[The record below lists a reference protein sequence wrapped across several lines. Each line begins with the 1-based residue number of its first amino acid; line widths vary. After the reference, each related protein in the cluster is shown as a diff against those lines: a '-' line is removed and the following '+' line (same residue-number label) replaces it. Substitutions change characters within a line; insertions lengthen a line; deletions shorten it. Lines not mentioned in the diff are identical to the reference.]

1 MGRSGELVTNLSGE
15 ATYQSF
21 KPSPLPPNPEL
32 NINSDIVKKLVEAN
46 RDLVRLDTA
55 AKLIPNVELFISMY
69 VRKEALISSQIE
81 GTQCTLD
88 DVLDPDVD
96 GNTNL
101 DVGDVINYVRACT
114 YAIGRLEKLPL
125 CNRLLREIHQELLAG
140 IRGQE
145 KNPGEFRRSQNWIGA
160 ANCSLKEARY
170 IPPNIEDM
178 NTALTDLERYMNEGD
193 DYDPLIRIALL
204 HYQFE
209 TIHPFL
215 DGNGRVGRLIA
226 LKECLRHNVTPFI
239 IEDYKKHYYYRGL
252 AEWRNEKGWLID
264 TCLDGQ
270 DTFVRILDMLDIHI
284 SVSLNFLHRH
294 VKDTFSPAAESANES
309 ANESARL
316 SEALKIQYLDPGSTP
331 TISTT
336 FDPASHFGG
345 VLSLWVHTNKLQGIY
360 CALIMLL
367 SNRKKKR
374 VKQIGRLTKTYKWN
388 NCRLHSEINK
398 RMDMKMHFSPHLHA
412 LT

>member
-15 ATYQSF
+15 AEYQSF

-88 DVLDPDVD
+88 DVLDPGVD

-114 YAIGRLEKLPL
+114 HAIGRLDKLPL

-140 IRGQE
+140 VRGQE

-160 ANCSLKEARY
+160 ANCTLKEARY
-170 IPPNIEDM
+170 IPPNVEDM
-178 NTALTDLERYMNEGD
+178 NVALTDLERYMNEGD
-193 DYDPLIRIALL
+193 DYDPLIRIALI

-215 DGNGRVGRLIA
+215 DGNGRVGRLMILLYLMEHGYISKPIIYISYFLKKNQIEYYDRISEVRRSVNYEQWVGFFLEAVSAAAKDSLATVEKLSA
-226 LKECLRHNVTPFI
+226 LHEGNIHKLPATARKNDNVRRVFDYIEQYPIIDIKRTATNLGVSYNTVSAAVGKLIQAGILTETTNASRNRVFSYEEYLNILR
-239 IEDYKKHYYYRGL
+239 
-252 AEWRNEKGWLID
+252 
-264 TCLDGQ
+264 
-270 DTFVRILDMLDIHI
+270 
-284 SVSLNFLHRH
+284 
-294 VKDTFSPAAESANES
+294 KDT
-309 ANESARL
+309 
-316 SEALKIQYLDPGSTP
+316 K
-331 TISTT
+331 
-336 FDPASHFGG
+336 
-345 VLSLWVHTNKLQGIY
+345 
-360 CALIMLL
+360 
-367 SNRKKKR
+367 
-374 VKQIGRLTKTYKWN
+374 
-388 NCRLHSEINK
+388 
-398 RMDMKMHFSPHLHA
+398 
-412 LT
+412 

>member
-88 DVLDPDVD
+88 DVLDPEVD

-114 YAIGRLEKLPL
+114 YAIGRLDKLPL

-140 IRGQE
+140 VRGQE

-160 ANCSLKEARY
+160 ANCTLKEARY
-170 IPPNIEDM
+170 IPPNVEDM
-178 NTALTDLERYMNEGD
+178 NVALTDLERYMNEGD
-193 DYDPLIRIALL
+193 DYDPLIRIALI

-215 DGNGRVGRLIA
+215 DGNGRVGRLMILLYLMEQGYISKPIIYISYFLKKNQIEYYDRISEVRRSGNYEQWVGFFLEA
-226 LKECLRHNVTPFI
+226 VSAAAKDSLATVEKLSALHEGNIERLPVTARKNDNVRRVFDYIEQYPIIDIKRTAYDLEVSYNTVSAAVGKLVQAGILKETTNASRNRVFSYEEYLNILR
-239 IEDYKKHYYYRGL
+239 
-252 AEWRNEKGWLID
+252 
-264 TCLDGQ
+264 
-270 DTFVRILDMLDIHI
+270 
-284 SVSLNFLHRH
+284 
-294 VKDTFSPAAESANES
+294 KDT
-309 ANESARL
+309 
-316 SEALKIQYLDPGSTP
+316 
-331 TISTT
+331 
-336 FDPASHFGG
+336 
-345 VLSLWVHTNKLQGIY
+345 
-360 CALIMLL
+360 
-367 SNRKKKR
+367 
-374 VKQIGRLTKTYKWN
+374 
-388 NCRLHSEINK
+388 
-398 RMDMKMHFSPHLHA
+398 
-412 LT
+412 